1 MFLKDSVKFKE
12 IVALQFQGKF
22 LEALSK
28 VDEIIIQAKKKSHH
42 QSILNGLIIKGEIL
56 WNLHL
61 DDELLGVVQDYG
73 TLLKSKVNIEK
84 QSLFY
89 FNAKLID
96 LKSCFYNVIRDHK
109 KAVQYIEESLKYKR
123 KHGLDSDIIT
133 SLIISGIVYSDKFD
147 SSAAIKQFQEAVNLA
162 ERENNKEAIL
172 FINYRLGYAYYRE
185 FDYNQSR
192 KHFDLSMNL
201 SKELKNEYYQYLTM
215 IGLGYVGNRLVNVK
229 ESLNHLLKALDM
241 VKKFE
246 DPYNE
251 IITINLIAENHV
263 WLGKFDQALKFTRQ
277 SLNKYKE
284 FYNDR
289 PSGLLAYLFCHMC
302 RPYLHLSELDK
313 AFDYAQKAVTMC
325 RKLND
330 LEALALSLY
339 YLGATYWIRGDL
351 KQAIQ
356 FQKES
361 IDVAKEIGDIYF
373 LTWTSRVTGRIL
385 VEQGELD
392 QALKIIQES
401 IENFE
406 YQDNKEGLSEAF
418 QDIARIYFEKGDF
431 NQSLDYAK
439 QAYQLRNELFNTTKT
454 AVILVL
460 IIRICLEMNEISQA
474 KSFLSDLE
482 KIYEQEKNDLAI
494 NQRYRLVTALINK
507 ATMQPENSAE
517 IENLLVSIVEED
529 ITRSWET
536 VVALL
541 NLCDLLLKKYQIDG
555 DKYILNELQNYTQK
569 LVEFSQKQESYTLKL
584 EAQHIRILTL
594 WLQAQHSTTHIDLN
608 EIQSL
613 LANTLQIAE
622 MKGLTGL
629 AKRIFDKHRNMLD
642 HLEVWDEFLR
652 SYYDLIRTE

>member
-1 MFLKDSVKFKE
+1 MFLKDSERFNE
-12 IVALQFQGKF
+12 IVALQFKGKL
-22 LEALSK
+22 LESLSK
-28 VDEIIIQAKKKSHH
+28 VDLIITQAKENSQH
-42 QSILNGLIIKGEIL
+42 QEILDGFIVKGGIL

-61 DDELLGVVQDYG
+61 DDELLAVIQDYE
-73 TLLKSKVNIEK
+73 TLLESAINFDKKTLHYYK
-84 QSLFY
+84 
-89 FNAKLID
+89 AKLID
-96 LKSCFYNVIRDHK
+96 LKSCFYNAIRDHK
-109 KAVQYIEESLKYKR
+109 KAVKYSEESFYYKQN
-123 KHGLDSDIIT
+123 HELGSDILY
-133 SLIISGIVYSDKFD
+133 SYIISGKVFYDKFD
-147 SSAAIKQFQEAVNLA
+147 STTAIKHYQKALNLA
-162 ERENNKEAIL
+162 HKEDYKEVIL
-172 FINYRLGYAYYRE
+172 FLHYSMGYAYYRE
-185 FDYNQSR
+185 FNYDKSR
-192 KHFDLSMNL
+192 EYFEKSMNL
-201 SKELKNEYYQYLTM
+201 SKKLENEYYQYLTLNGFGY
-215 IGLGYVGNRLVNVK
+215 IGMRLVDVK
-229 ESLNHLLKALDM
+229 DSLNHLLEALEM
-241 VKKFE
+241 IKKFE

-263 WLGKFDQALKFTRQ
+263 WLGKFDQALKFTGQ
-277 SLNKYKE
+277 CLNRYKD

-313 AFDYAQKAVTMC
+313 AFDYAQNAVTMS

-361 IDVAKEIGDIYF
+361 IDVAKGIGDIHF
-373 LTWTSRVTGRIL
+373 LTWSLRVTGRIL

-406 YQDNKEGLSEAF
+406 HQDNKEGLSEAF
-418 QDIARIYFEKGDF
+418 QDMARIYFEKGDF
-431 NQSLDYAK
+431 DQSLDYAK

-460 IIRICLEMNEISQA
+460 MIRICLEINEISQA

-494 NQRYRLVTALINK
+494 NQRYRLATALISK
-507 ATMQPENSAE
+507 ATLHPENSAE

-536 VVALL
+536 IVALL
-541 NLCDLLLKKYQIDG
+541 NLCDLLLKRYQLDG
-555 DKYILNELQNYTQK
+555 DKYILDELQNYTQK

-594 WLQAQHSTTHIDLN
+594 WLQAQHSTIHIDLN

-652 SYYDLIRTE
+652 SYYDLIRSE